1 MLPFVISWQWLTADA
16 KTGAVGFGPWSFAVA
31 DLQIEV
37 NHTVS
42 RPVLLPPENRTLITQ
57 LLCISLA
64 ICYKTVCIKY
74 CYCCSRPHRLFGTA
88 CQRTC
93 SHPHRCSCSGVSS
106 RPSFFGIFWARDTPR
121 DFYLAVT
128 WPCSFATL
136 RHINQ
141 NSFIIILLLLIILL
155 CHVHGYMTG
164 LHQQLVDEAQEH
176 RRDMDTIKDRLVST
190 GNELS
195 QSSSH
200 IVALEEA
207 IEAERTSHIQ
217 TKFSCELL
225 QVSRDTVFV
234 SCMGV
239 TC

>member
-1 MLPFVISWQWLTADA
+1 
-16 KTGAVGFGPWSFAVA
+16 
-31 DLQIEV
+31 
-37 NHTVS
+37 
-42 RPVLLPPENRTLITQ
+42 
-57 LLCISLA
+57 
-64 ICYKTVCIKY
+64 
-74 CYCCSRPHRLFGTA
+74 
-88 CQRTC
+88 
-93 SHPHRCSCSGVSS
+93 
-106 RPSFFGIFWARDTPR
+106 
-121 DFYLAVT
+121 
-128 WPCSFATL
+128 
-136 RHINQ
+136 
-141 NSFIIILLLLIILL
+141 
-155 CHVHGYMTG
+155 MTG